1 MAIMTAVDILAPD
14 RARPVTPED
23 PEAWGVEPEAADELW
38 EVVE

>member
-14 RARPVTPED
+14 TARPVTPES
-23 PEAWGVEPEAADELW
+23 PEAWGVELEPDSELW